1 MSRPKSEPPRLPIVS
16 LSMEDSEGKTM
27 HFYQFHIGDY
37 KSHTH
42 HLSLIEDL
50 AFRRLLDHYYL
61 HEAPIK
67 QRDVARQIGMRDHE
81 QEVLAVLNE
90 FFVSTENGFI
100 NPRADEEITKY
111 RKFSEDGKKGAA
123 VRWHKG
129 GNGEANSPPNA
140 TPMAT
145 NNQEPITN
153 NHKPIK
159 DKEAIASL
167 SGSTFP
173 PCPHQELLK
182 LWAKHLPHL
191 TQPRSWEGQRQ
202 TSMRQRW
209 VQAGKPSSYSPDG
222 YNTVDK
228 GIEWWDSFFRYI
240 AHETKLSTG
249 FVMNDRTWLPDLEWV
264 VNAAN
269 FQKIIDGKYNK

>member
-1 MSRPKSEPPRLPIVS
+1 MDFRAWE
-16 LSMEDSEGKTM
+16 M

-61 HEAPIK
+61 HEVPIK
-67 QRDVARQIGMRDHE
+67 QRDIARQIGMRDHE

-123 VRWHKG
+123 ARWHKG
-129 GNGEANSPPNA
+129 ANGEANSPPNA

-173 PCPHQELLK
+173 PCPHQEILK
-182 LWAKHLPHL
+182 LWTKHLPHL

-202 TSMRQRW
+202 ASMRQRW

-222 YNTVDK
+222 YNTVEK
-228 GIEWWDSFFRYI
+228 GIEWWDSFFSYI

-264 VNAAN
+264 VNASN

>member
-1 MSRPKSEPPRLPIVS
+1 
-16 LSMEDSEGKTM
+16 M
-27 HFYQFHIGDY
+27 HYYKFNIADY
-37 KSHTH
+37 RKDTS
-42 HLSLIEDL
+42 HLSTLEHGVYRQLIDWQYLDEKPIPL
-50 AFRRLLDHYYL
+50 ETQVVSRRLRLGSVD
-61 HEAPIK
+61 
-67 QRDVARQIGMRDHE
+67 E
-81 QEVLAVLNE
+81 QQALENVLLE
-90 FFVSTENGFI
+90 FFEKSDDGYFQKRIRVEILDYQENSEKNRRNGKLGGRPSKTHSVSSGLPNETQ
-100 NPRADEEITKY
+100 
-111 RKFSEDGKKGAA
+111 SKGN
-123 VRWHKG
+123 HK
-129 GNGEANSPPNA
+129 PL
-140 TPMAT
+140 TI
-145 NNQEPITN
+145 NQEPRTN

>member
-1 MSRPKSEPPRLPIVS
+1 
-16 LSMEDSEGKTM
+16 M
-27 HFYQFHIGDY
+27 HYYQHHIGDFI
-37 KSHTH
+37 KATSR
-42 HLSLIEDL
+42 LSDSQTMAYLRLLWMYYDSEKPLKPDIKIL
-50 AFRRLLDHYYL
+50 AF
-61 HEAPIK
+61 
-67 QRDVARQIGMRDHE
+67 QIGASQEDTELLLNSYFVLCENGWHQKRCDKEIEEYRELLNKKSNAGKASAE
-81 QEVLAVLNE
+81 QRKNRRSTDVEQVLN
-90 FFVSTENGFI
+90 S
-100 NPRADEEITKY
+100 RDADVQLTI
-111 RKFSEDGKKGAA
+111 
-123 VRWHKG
+123 
-129 GNGEANSPPNA
+129 
-140 TPMAT
+140 
-145 NNQEPITN
+145 NQEPITN

-209 VQAGKPSSYSPDG
+209 VQAGKPSSYSNDG

>member
-1 MSRPKSEPPRLPIVS
+1 
-16 LSMEDSEGKTM
+16 M
-27 HFYQFHIGDY
+27 HYYQHHIGDFI
-37 KSHTH
+37 KATSR
-42 HLSLIEDL
+42 LSDSQTMAYLRLLWMYYDSEKPLKPDIKIL
-50 AFRRLLDHYYL
+50 AF
-61 HEAPIK
+61 
-67 QRDVARQIGMRDHE
+67 QIGASQEDTELLLNSYFVLCENGWHQKRCDKEIEEYRELLNKKSNAGKASAE
-81 QEVLAVLNE
+81 QRKNRRSTDVEQVLN
-90 FFVSTENGFI
+90 S
-100 NPRADEEITKY
+100 RDADVQLTI
-111 RKFSEDGKKGAA
+111 
-123 VRWHKG
+123 
-129 GNGEANSPPNA
+129 
-140 TPMAT
+140 
-145 NNQEPITN
+145 NQEPITN